1 MIRKHS
7 IHLAFVMLAGLISFS
22 VMLAI
27 AANNVVPV
35 TYLTDQSSIVTV
47 NDLKPSACSAIVLT
61 AILYCPAGGGAC
73 DGTDANELVIGTTAD
88 DDIRSGKG
96 DDCILGGGGTDSL
109 RGEQDIDVCLG
120 GPGTDSFHQSC
131 ETEIQ

>member
-61 AILYCPAGGGAC
+61 AILYCPTGGGAC
-73 DGTDANELVIGTTAD
+73 DGTDANELVIGTAAD
-88 DDIRSGKG
+88 DDIRGGKG
-96 DDCILGGGGTDSL
+96 DDCILGGGGNDSL